1 MFGEAY
7 FGIISAILTLLIL
20 VLSEIIPKTIGASY
34 WRTLA
39 MPSEKII
46 RFLIVVTYPLVW
58 LSELL
63 TRSFSPRI
71 QPLTVSREEVA
82 AMVSVGTDEGVIE
95 MAENNMIQN
104 FLKLSDIAAR
114 EIMTPFVVVEA
125 VGKSTTMR
133 QFYENK
139 ALTPFSRIPVYDTQ
153 REFIVGYVRRADVL
167 DHLAK
172 DRFDTPVGEIS
183 RPILF
188 FSETTKVDDIWQRM
202 LERKEHISV
211 VTDEYGCMR
220 GIVTMEDVIETMLG
234 VEIVDECDTTE
245 DLQAMA
251 RKKYAPRVLQ
261 KA

>member
-1 MFGEAY
+1 
-7 FGIISAILTLLIL
+7 
-20 VLSEIIPKTIGASY
+20 
-34 WRTLA
+34 
-39 MPSEKII
+39 
-46 RFLIVVTYPLVW
+46 
-58 LSELL
+58 
-63 TRSFSPRI
+63 
-71 QPLTVSREEVA
+71 
-82 AMVSVGTDEGVIE
+82 MVSVGTDEGVIE

>member
-1 MFGEAY
+1 M
-7 FGIISAILTLLIL
+7 
-20 VLSEIIPKTIGASY
+20 
-34 WRTLA
+34 
-39 MPSEKII
+39 
-46 RFLIVVTYPLVW
+46 
-58 LSELL
+58 
-63 TRSFSPRI
+63 
-71 QPLTVSREEVA
+71 
-82 AMVSVGTDEGVIE
+82 
-95 MAENNMIQN
+95 
-104 FLKLSDIAAR
+104 
-114 EIMTPFVVVEA
+114 
-125 VGKSTTMR
+125 
-133 QFYENK
+133 
-139 ALTPFSRIPVYDTQ
+139 
-153 REFIVGYVRRADVL
+153 
-167 DHLAK
+167 
-172 DRFDTPVGEIS
+172 GEIS